1 MKQWCIPPKA
11 NAEFVCQMEEVLDL
25 YKKPY
30 NPKRPLLCF
39 DERPKQLISEMR
51 KPIPARLGRAARY
64 DYEYRRNGVANLFM
78 MFEPLRGQRQVKVTD
93 RRTKKDFAECMR
105 QLVDDVYPDAERI
118 VLVMDNLNTHKK
130 ASLYETFQ
138 PAGAKRIADKLEIHH
153 TPKHGSWLNMAEIEI
168 SVLGRQCLAERME
181 NVVRLETE
189 ATAWAENRNTKDA
202 KVDWQFTTADARIK
216 LKKLY
221 PSIEV

>member
-1 MKQWCIPPKA
+1 MEQWCIPPKA
-11 NAEFVCQMEEVLDL
+11 NAEFVCQMEEVLDV
-25 YKKPY
+25 YKRPY
-30 NPKRPLLCF
+30 NPKRPMVCF
-39 DERPKQLISEMR
+39 DERPKQLIGETR
-51 KPIPARLGRAARY
+51 VPIPVSSGKPLRY

-78 MFEPLRGQRQVKVTD
+78 MFEPLAGKRYVEATE
-93 RRTKKDFAECMR
+93 RRTSIDWAECVR
-105 QLVDDVYPDAERI
+105 KLTDEIYPRADVI

-130 ASLYETFQ
+130 ASLYEAFL
-138 PAGAKRIADKLEIHH
+138 PAEAKRIADKLEIHY

-181 NVVRLETE
+181 SVRRLETE
-189 ATAWAENRNTKDA
+189 TTAWAENRNAKDA
-202 KVDWQFTTADARIK
+202 KVNWRFTTADARIK

>member
-1 MKQWCIPPKA
+1 
-11 NAEFVCQMEEVLDL
+11 MEEVLDL

-78 MFEPLRGQRQVKVTD
+78 MFEPLMGKRQVKVTN
-93 RRTKKDFAECMR
+93 RRTKKDFAECMH
-105 QLVDDVYPDAERI
+105 QLVDDIYPQAERI
-118 VLVMDNLNTHKK
+118 VLVMDNLNIHKK
-130 ASLYETFQ
+130 ASLYEAFE
-138 PAGAKRIADKLEIHH
+138 PAEAKRIVDKLEIHC

-168 SVLGRQCLAERME
+168 SILSRQCLSERMDNIE
-181 NVVRLETE
+181 RLET
-189 ATAWAENRNTKDA
+189 ATAAWYRRRNSGCTR
-202 KVDWQFTTADARIK
+202 VDWRFTTDDARIK

-221 PSIEV
+221 PSLQE